1 MKTLHLNLKKEYF
14 DAIRDGTKKLE
25 YRLRTRFWMRIIEG
39 KDFDQVLFKSGY
51 PPAGDEN
58 RIMSRAWFGYEIQ
71 TITHPHF
78 GPEPVEVYAIR
89 VGVAL

>member
-14 DAIRDGTKKLE
+14 DAIKSGEKMLE
-25 YRLRTRFWMRIIEG
+25 YRRYTSFWRKIIEG
-39 KDFDQVLFKSGY
+39 KDFDQILIKCGY
-51 PPAGDEN
+51 PPAEDGQ
-58 RIMSRAWFGYEIQ
+58 RIIARAWLGYEIQ

-78 GPEPVEVYAIR
+78 GPDPVEVFAIR